1 MSETANVALGIDVGG
16 TGIKGALV
24 DLDTGSWSAS
34 GSGSTPRSRPGRP
47 TWPTRSWPWPT
58 TSSSTGPP
66 GSRSRAWCW
75 TGWCTPPPTCTRTGS
90 ASSLADLVGPRLRGP
105 STFLNDA
112 DAAGLAESHFGAAR
126 GTDGVVLLVTLGT
139 GIGVA
144 MISDGRLVANSEL
157 GHLELDGVDAETY
170 AAASARKRNGH
181 TWEEWG
187 AHADHYLKHLEG
199 LVWPKLF
206 VLGGGITK
214 NPEKWL
220 QYLHPRTPIVLAQHI
235 NNAGISARPTP
246 PGRAARPAQVRIRPG
261 ADDPSRPLGLTP
273 LVSRWSAP
281 SSDTKLRG
289 WRAARK
295 IWLALVIPTVLSVG
309 ECITSSARCSVR
321 IRCAGRPDGRPR

>member
-1 MSETANVALGIDVGG
+1 VSETANVALGIDVGG

-24 DLDTGSWSAS
+24 DLETGQLVSDRFRLDTPQPA
-34 GSGSTPRSRPGRP
+34 RPADVADVVVAVADHFEFDGA
-47 TWPTRSWPWPT
+47 
-58 TSSSTGPP
+58 TGVAFP
-66 GSRSRAWCW
+66 GVVLDGVVHTAANLHPDWI
-75 TGWCTPPPTCTRTGS
+75 GL
-90 ASSLADLVGPRLRGP
+90 SLADLVGPRLRGP

-126 GTDGVVLLVTLGT
+126 GMDGVVLLVTLGT

-181 TWEEWG
+181 SWEEWG
-187 AHADHYLKHLEG
+187 GHADHYLKHLEG

-220 QYLHPRTPIVLAQHI
+220 QYLNPRTPIVLAQHI
-235 NNAGISARPTP
+235 NNAGIV
-246 PGRAARPAQVRIRPG
+246 GAADATRQDSG
-261 ADDPSRPLGLTP
+261 ASH
-273 LVSRWSAP
+273 A
-281 SSDTKLRG
+281 
-289 WRAARK
+289 
-295 IWLALVIPTVLSVG
+295 VG
-309 ECITSSARCSVR
+309 TA
-321 IRCAGRPDGRPR
+321 D